1 MSGCNSVFLI
11 FSATGKIQS
20 VSNKYIFNQQKSHI
34 LSGLCETMCGCN
46 SVFLIFS
53 ATGKIPSVSDKY
65 NFTQQKCLILSGWC
79 ETVCGEQDKRGNSG
93 EEWQVCWP
101 ELLIIWGTT
110 TDVMIKGIIG
120 DEVVQ
125 YGIVW
130 GRMGGHSVQY
140 GGILP
145 MVCHVI
151 S

>member
-1 MSGCNSVFLI
+1 MS
-11 FSATGKIQS
+11 
-20 VSNKYIFNQQKSHI
+20 
-34 LSGLCETMCGCN
+34 GCN

-101 ELLIIWGTT
+101 ELFIIWGTT
-110 TDVMIKGIIG
+110 TDVMIKGIFG

-130 GRMGGHSVQY
+130 SRMGGHSVQY

-145 MVCHVI
+145 MVCHVM